1 MRINQSRLAS
11 PLLLCLLSVLAL
23 TACAG
28 QSPTV
33 HMATPTPS
41 VSSVSPTPTMNVVM
55 ASFVGKWVSHDDQ
68 LTIAANGTGV
78 ENWNAGPCVGQG
90 ISGMCAG
97 AGNLMFTV
105 NADGSLTGAY
115 QSVTYASS
123 GGPLPVSYQPPSG
136 YPVVGNTLTLKH
148 DGAHVLAALVNG
160 NSFNY
165 CDPTALSQA
174 QCGA

>member
-1 MRINQSRLAS
+1 MRRNQSRLAS
-11 PLLLCLLSVLAL
+11 SFLLCLLGALAL

-28 QSPTV
+28 QSPTLQ
-33 HMATPTPS
+33 TPPTQT
-41 VSSVSPTPTMNVVM
+41 VSGGSPTPTVSPVL

-68 LTIAANGTGV
+68 LTIAANGAGV
-78 ENWNAGPCVGQG
+78 ENWSVGPCQGQG
-90 ISGMCAG
+90 TSGMCAG
-97 AGNLMFTV
+97 NGGLIFTV

-115 QSVTYASS
+115 QTVSYASS
-123 GGPLPVSYQPPSG
+123 GGPLPASYQPPSG
-136 YPVVGNTLTLKH
+136 YPVVGDHLTLTH
-148 DGAHVLAALVNG
+148 DGAHILTALVNG